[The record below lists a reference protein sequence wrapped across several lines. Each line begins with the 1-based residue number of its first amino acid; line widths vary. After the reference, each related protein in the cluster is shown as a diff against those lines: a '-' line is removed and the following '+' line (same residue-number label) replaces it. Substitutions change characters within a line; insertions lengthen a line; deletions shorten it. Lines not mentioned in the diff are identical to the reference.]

1 MSHQYCN
8 EMVTN
13 GIELGTEITGD
24 YGNTST
30 IYNSI
35 RGADLI
41 VTTVCILPTPVVA
54 NADC

>member
-1 MSHQYCN
+1 
-8 EMVTN
+8 MVTN